1 MATEAFEMYR
11 QSEIGYALTATLD
24 EMVSAGVLS
33 PDLAITVLLQFDK
46 SMGHALDKHA
56 KTGPSSRDRGQR
68 REGSMADAFDMYRR
82 SVIGVALLE
91 TLNEMVD
98 CGKLSLDLAIN
109 VLLQFDKSMSH
120 ALDKHVTSRA
130 TFKVPTKL
138 PYCTVFLLRQ
148 SLAYRYYDSVWT
160 LNLRN
165 TTFKNEEI
173 EVVLPKVMIVAC
185 DMRLIAEPEEP
196 ITCQQ
201 CL

>member
-1 MATEAFEMYR
+1 
-11 QSEIGYALTATLD
+11 
-24 EMVSAGVLS
+24 
-33 PDLAITVLLQFDK
+33 
-46 SMGHALDKHA
+46 
-56 KTGPSSRDRGQR
+56 
-68 REGSMADAFDMYRR
+68 MADAFDMYRR

-130 TFKVPTKL
+130 TFKGGN
-138 PYCTVFLLRQ
+138 LRT
-148 SLAYRYYDSVWT
+148 YRYYDSVWT

-201 CL
+201 CQ

>member
-1 MATEAFEMYR
+1 
-11 QSEIGYALTATLD
+11 
-24 EMVSAGVLS
+24 
-33 PDLAITVLLQFDK
+33 
-46 SMGHALDKHA
+46 
-56 KTGPSSRDRGQR
+56 
-68 REGSMADAFDMYRR
+68 MADAFDMYRR

-130 TFKVPTKL
+130 TFKGGN
-138 PYCTVFLLRQ
+138 LRT
-148 SLAYRYYDSVWT
+148 YRYYDSVWT

-173 EVVLPKVMIVAC
+173 EVVLPKTRRHPKL
-185 DMRLIAEPEEP
+185 DGHQYRLWNDPQEHLGGFHCAR
-196 ITCQQ
+196 T
-201 CL
+201 